1 MWKDLSPVASECLR
15 IRVSSLSH
23 WSSRVYLVT
32 TNPTKV
38 ANIQGG
44 AQSKRV
50 VVRSYPSVAVRV
62 GKNALNEVE
71 TIMMVMLHAID
82 KYTRSRE
89 MKDEVLQSHVCNPPI
104 DQSIDEN
111 CSLALD
117 FGLTFVANAR
127 VLFHSFLGQSDLH
140 RRQPAVRSRRKVWKN
155 KHGNNGDEYR
165 QRSLD
170 EK

>member
-1 MWKDLSPVASECLR
+1 M
-15 IRVSSLSH
+15 
-23 WSSRVYLVT
+23 T
-32 TNPTKV
+32 TNTTKV

-50 VVRSYPSVAVRV
+50 VVRPYPSVAVRV
-62 GKNALNEVE
+62 GKNALNEAE
-71 TIMMVMLHAID
+71 TEMMVTLHTTD

-89 MKDEVLQSHVCNPPI
+89 MKDEVHPSHVRNPPI
-104 DQSIDEN
+104 HQSIEEN
-111 CSLALD
+111 CSLVHD
-117 FGLTFVANAR
+117 FGLTFVANTR

-140 RRQPAVRSRRKVWKN
+140 RGQPAVRSRRKVWKN